1 MSRPSFVSSGFEF
14 SRCGPFEGWLS
25 RDPTNDDWILWSLKE
40 QRMFRGSTPDAFLW
54 VASSESKEECIQLG
68 REYSKKK
75 YKARK
80 SQ

>member
-1 MSRPSFVSSGFEF
+1 
-14 SRCGPFEGWLS
+14 
-25 RDPTNDDWILWSLKE
+25 
-40 QRMFRGSTPDAFLW
+40 MFRGSTPDAFLW